1 MYLPKPDRERINL
14 NLDRVIIVTS
24 PELAYAFTR
33 MSLNF
38 LDVATG
44 QLQDAQLNSILG
56 ALERAKLEFTRRVIN
71 QNDIHRV
78 RANGDIYQDFNR
90 RRNI

>member
-1 MYLPKPDRERINL
+1 MYLPKQDRERLNL

-24 PELAYAFTR
+24 PELAYAYTR
-33 MSLNF
+33 LSLNF
-38 LDVATG
+38 LDIATG
-44 QLQDAQLNSILG
+44 QLQDNQLNNVLG
-56 ALERAKLEFTRRVIN
+56 AMERAKMEFVRRVIN

>member
-1 MYLPKPDRERINL
+1 MYLSKQDRDRLNL

-24 PELAYAFTR
+24 PELAYCITR

-38 LDVATG
+38 LDIATG
-44 QLQDAQLNSILG
+44 QLQDAQLNGVLG
-56 ALERAKLEFTRRVIN
+56 AMERAKIEFIRRVVN
-71 QNDIHRV
+71 QNDIHRM

>member
-1 MYLPKPDRERINL
+1 MYLPKADRDRLNL

-24 PELAYAFTR
+24 PELAYCFTR

-38 LDVATG
+38 LDLATG
-44 QLQDAQLNSILG
+44 QLADAQLNGILG
-56 ALERAKLEFTRRVIN
+56 AMERAKLELVRRVIN

-78 RANGDIYQDFNR
+78 RSNGDIYQDFNR